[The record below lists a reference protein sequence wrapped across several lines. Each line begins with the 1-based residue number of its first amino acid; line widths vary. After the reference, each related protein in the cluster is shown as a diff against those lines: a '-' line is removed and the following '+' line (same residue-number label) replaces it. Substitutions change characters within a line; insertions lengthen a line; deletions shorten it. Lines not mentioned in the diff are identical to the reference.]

1 LKPSDTL
8 GQAEIQAAAQRL
20 MDTGLFSD
28 VRFAFDEAAPE

>member
-1 LKPSDTL
+1 LKPGDTL